1 MDFYKDYTNTIKA
14 ALSQSN
20 LQKGLSGTRMFSEGT
35 QHMSSSHIKLSHS
48 SMLEPEAGLLELGK
62 TMGLG
67 KTSAAT
73 FGEHPDFKHLKG
85 TDNTEQHYITSV
97 FIDIKGSTNLHR
109 KYDLPTIYTIT
120 NTIQRAAI
128 HTCALFHGHI
138 QRLQGDGLFV
148 YFGGKSIGKDE
159 SVQQA
164 VNAASFFT
172 YFVKNDLKQL
182 FEEEGVEDI
191 STRIGIDF
199 GDHEQ
204 VMWANFGLGD
214 CCELTTNSL
223 HTSLASKMQ
232 AYASANGVVIGD
244 HVKQRLKLSDEKL
257 FDYVRDSKGE
267 VSKRY
272 IFEDQDKAFRY
283 TQYTFDWYKYLKSM
297 NFLVEEGNGKL
308 RILSPEERADQ
319 QRIKGLMQKA
329 ALLSSGSAF
338 TDRYG
343 NISANSTGI
352 QNQPHRF
359 HYDE

>member
-1 MDFYKDYTNTIKA
+1 
-14 ALSQSN
+14 
-20 LQKGLSGTRMFSEGT
+20 MFSEGT
-35 QHMSSSHIKLSHS
+35 QYKSLPLMKLSHS
-48 SMLEPEAGLLELGK
+48 SMLTPEAGLLELGK

-67 KTSAAT
+67 KAGAAT

-85 TDNTEQHYITSV
+85 TDNIEQHYITSV

-109 KYDLPTIYTIT
+109 KYDLQTIYIIT

-128 HTCALFHGHI
+128 HTCALFQGHI

-148 YFGGKSIGKDE
+148 YFGGKSIAKDE
-159 SVQQA
+159 SVQMA

-182 FEEEGVEDI
+182 FEEEGMEDI

-232 AYASANGVVIGD
+232 AYASANGVVVGD
-244 HVKQRLKLSDEKL
+244 NVKQRLKLLDREL

-267 VSKRY
+267 VTKRY
-272 IFEDQDKAFRY
+272 IYEDQDKGFFY
-283 TQYTFDWYKYLKSM
+283 TQYSFDWYKYLK
-297 NFLVEEGNGKL
+297 NLHFLEEEENGKL
-308 RILSPEERADQ
+308 RKRSHEQSAE
-319 QRIKGLMQKA
+319 QRRIDGLMQKV
-329 ALLSSGSAF
+329 ALLSSGNAF
-338 TDRYG
+338 TDSQG
-343 NISANSTGI
+343 NISANPIGI
-352 QNQPHRF
+352 QNQPHHF
-359 HYDE
+359 HCDE